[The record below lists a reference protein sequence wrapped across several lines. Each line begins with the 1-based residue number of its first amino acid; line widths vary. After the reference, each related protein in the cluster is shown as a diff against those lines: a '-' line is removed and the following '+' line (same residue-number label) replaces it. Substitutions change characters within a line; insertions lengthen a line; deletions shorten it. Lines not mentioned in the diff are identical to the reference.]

1 MIKFQPFIAPSFPG
15 YKYVTSTLV
24 FDSIPEAELV
34 EDQSIFMYRLIAQW
48 KGQDF
53 SCIFFIDPN
62 SMPQV
67 ANISPPYVAQY
78 GVLMFPEQY
87 EEMVLDYEHVSFYVK
102 VQMSVGVDNQ
112 ASPAIDELLQEL
124 EQVMKEPEIDI
135 SPEVMQL
142 MGEYAKIDNDK
153 AVQTA
158 YQCAR
163 MIEKLSIV
171 TPEEFEMMAGLPCGS
186 QKLSTFVLGKLR
198 AKVR

>member
-34 EDQSIFMYRLIAQW
+34 DDQNISMYRLIAQW

-53 SCIFFIDPN
+53 PCIFFIDP
-62 SMPQV
+62 SSLPQV

-87 EEMVLDYEHVSFYVK
+87 EEMVLDYDHVSFYVK
-102 VQMSVGVDNQ
+102 PQMNVTVDNQ
-112 ASPAIDELLQEL
+112 ASPAIDELMTEL
-124 EQVMKEPEIDI
+124 ESVMKEPDIDI
-135 SPEVMQL
+135 SEEMIQL
-142 MGEYAKIDNDK
+142 MGEYAKIENDK
-153 AVQTA
+153 SMQHA

-163 MIEKLSIV
+163 LIEKMRTV
-171 TPEEFEMMAGLPCGS
+171 TPDEFEMMKSLPCGS
-186 QKLSTFVLGKLR
+186 TKLSTFVLGKLK
-198 AKVR
+198 AKVN